1 MGYRKTP
8 TPTPTATATV
18 TPREL
23 ARLHKGKDVRFL
35 LAGGK
40 YGNQRSKYGNRRVEV
55 DGIWFDSEAEAKRY
69 GELLLLVK
77 AGQISDLAVHTRLA
91 FEIAGDTMFVY
102 MPDFEYTDHTGP
114 VPVRLYEDVKGVRT
128 AVYKLKKRLIEAQY
142 GITIVEIPV

>member
-1 MGYRKTP
+1 
-8 TPTPTATATV
+8 
-18 TPREL
+18 
-23 ARLHKGKDVRFL
+23 
-35 LAGGK
+35 
-40 YGNQRSKYGNRRVEV
+40 
-55 DGIWFDSEAEAKRY
+55 
-69 GELLLLVK
+69 LLLVK